1 MNWKTVGKCR
11 KNVTLFLWTE
21 SSFQVYCPSLFCH
34 ICRCIPLLWERIATL
49 KEIPVFYINP
59 YKTHVLRDSFH
70 LLNPHCVLCKTIIIR
85 PMLQKFTT
93 HWHSLLHSIK
103 ALNWCIS
110 AIPKT
115 SALLINPKTIFIPT
129 YHLLLCCDL
138 IFWQLK
144 VFSGKLDTD
153 LVRLS
158 SSLP

>member
-1 MNWKTVGKCR
+1 MNWKKMQ
-11 KNVTLFLWTE
+11 KEYHTLSVNWINF
-21 SSFQVYCPSLFCH
+21 PSVLS
-34 ICRCIPLLWERIATL
+34 IPLLSHTQVHSFTL
-49 KEIPVFYINP
+49 GKNCHFKENP
-59 YKTHVLRDSFH
+59 SILHQPLQNSCLRDSFL
-70 LLNPHCVLCKTIIIR
+70 LLNLHCVLYKTIVIR

-103 ALNWCIS
+103 ELNWCIC

-129 YHLLLCCDL
+129 HHLLLCCDL

-153 LVRLS
+153 LVRIS

>member
-1 MNWKTVGKCR
+1 MQEECHTLSVNWI
-11 KNVTLFLWTE
+11 NI
-21 SSFQVYCPSLFCH
+21 PSVLS
-34 ICRCIPLLWERIATL
+34 IPLLSHIHMHSFTL
-49 KEIPVFYINP
+49 GKNGHFKENSSILYQPLQNSCF
-59 YKTHVLRDSFH
+59 RDSFFF
-70 LLNPHCVLCKTIIIR
+70 LNPHCVLYKTIIIR

-93 HWHSLLHSIK
+93 HWHCLLHSIK

-129 YHLLLCCDL
+129 HHLLLCCDL